1 MREAVQERGNAREG
15 CFGLLALGKCCSIDR
30 STGVARRSLR
40 VAALALW
47 SGAAW
52 VLLTWTATVEQ
63 TAYGVAVAV
72 TVAVALSPLG
82 PAVRPW
88 RLLRPGRLGR
98 VAAVGATSLARVLRA
113 NLGLARR
120 VWSPSLPL
128 RTGMLV
134 VPTDLRTDGAVT
146 VVGLLGSLIVEYQL
160 VDLEPGRLQYHAI
173 WIASEDPAEARDL
186 INGRAEHLLRPFD
199 EEASGE

>member
-1 MREAVQERGNAREG
+1 M
-15 CFGLLALGKCCSIDR
+15 
-30 STGVARRSLR
+30 
-40 VAALALW
+40 
-47 SGAAW
+47 
-52 VLLTWTATVEQ
+52 
-63 TAYGVAVAV
+63 
-72 TVAVALSPLG
+72 
-82 PAVRPW
+82 
-88 RLLRPGRLGR
+88 
-98 VAAVGATSLARVLRA
+98 GATSLGRILGA

-134 VPTDLRTDGAVT
+134 IPTDLRTDGAVT
-146 VVGLLGSLIVEYQL
+146 FMGLLGSLIVEYQL

-173 WIASEDPAEARDL
+173 WVASEDPDEARHL